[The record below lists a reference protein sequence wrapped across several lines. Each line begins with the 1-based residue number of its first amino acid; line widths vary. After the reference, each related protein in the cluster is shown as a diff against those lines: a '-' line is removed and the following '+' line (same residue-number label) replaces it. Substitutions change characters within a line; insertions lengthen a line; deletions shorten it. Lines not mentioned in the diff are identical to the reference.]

1 MYLIFVESIKNCGCY
16 CSEFLQT
23 ETKFAGEEKA
33 IMVMKYLSFGSVQ
46 ILDIQAGHLVANGL
60 ISIFSCWLVAIYPY
74 SRKW

>member
-33 IMVMKYLSFGSVQ
+33 IMVMKYLNKFW
-46 ILDIQAGHLVANGL
+46 IYKLDIWWQMD
-60 ISIFSCWLVAIYPY
+60 
-74 SRKW
+74 